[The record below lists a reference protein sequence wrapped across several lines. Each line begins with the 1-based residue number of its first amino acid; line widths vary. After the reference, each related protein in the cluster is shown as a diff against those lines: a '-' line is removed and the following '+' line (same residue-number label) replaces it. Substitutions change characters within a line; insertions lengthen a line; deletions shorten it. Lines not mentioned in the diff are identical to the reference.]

1 MGKEGECSC
10 CWPRL
15 QRGVFKRAVLLCT
28 MEYGLSQKLSTGQA
42 SRQPQDGRGGGD
54 WSKAGRV
61 MGWAGRKE
69 RGREGGKGDSN
80 GQPAASRDQ
89 DIREWD
95 FGELIGMERRDLT
108 VLMSR

>member
-1 MGKEGECSC
+1 MGKVGECSC

-54 WSKAGRV
+54 WSRQGES
-61 MGWAGRKE
+61 WAGREGKREDE
-69 RGREGGKGDSN
+69 RGGKEDSN
-80 GQPAASRDQ
+80 GQ

-95 FGELIGMERRDLT
+95 FRGVNWDGET
-108 VLMSR
+108 